1 MAMGVGVGRAVA
13 LDVGVKRAVTLL
25 LG

>member
-1 MAMGVGVGRAVA
+1 MGVGVGCAVA